1 MTERD
6 TRSGKTQDSPG
17 ATEQQRARNAK
28 AFFATIV
35 CVIGLVLSV
44 GVLISTLVSG
54 GSYGVI
60 SAAAVG
66 VGLGILGYFLGAGR
80 LGTVTIVVSIVT
92 LFLGIAATQGVI
104 PGLEPSDRGL
114 PAVEPRAAE

>member
-35 CVIGLVLSV
+35 CGVGLVLAV

-80 LGTVTIVVSIVT
+80 LGTVTIAVSIVT

>member
-17 ATEQQRARNAK
+17 ATEQQRAQNAK

-35 CVIGLVLSV
+35 CVVGLVLAV

-54 GSYGVI
+54 GSFGVV

-66 VGLGILGYFLGAGR
+66 VGLGILGYYLGAGR
-80 LGTVTIVVSIVT
+80 LGTVTIIVAIVT
-92 LFLGIAATQGVI
+92 LFWAS
-104 PGLEPSDRGL
+104 P
-114 PAVEPRAAE
+114 PRRA

>member
-6 TRSGKTQDSPG
+6 TRSGRTQDSPG
-17 ATEQQRARNAK
+17 ATDQQRARNAK

-35 CVIGLVLSV
+35 CLVGLVLAV
-44 GVLISTLVSG
+44 GVLISTLVFG
-54 GSYGVI
+54 GSFGII

>member
-17 ATEQQRARNAK
+17 NDERRTENAK

-35 CVIGLVLSV
+35 SVAGLLLALA
-44 GVLISTLVSG
+44 VLISTLIFG
-54 GSYGVI
+54 GSFGVV

-66 VGLGILGYFLGAGR
+66 VGLGVLGYFLGAGK
-80 LGTVTIVVSIVT
+80 LATAAIVVSVVT
-92 LFLGIAATQGVI
+92 LFVGIAATQGMI
-104 PGLEPSDRGL
+104 PGLDRSDRSL
-114 PAVEPRAAE
+114 PAVEPRSND

>member
-35 CVIGLVLSV
+35 CVGLVLAV

-54 GSYGVI
+54 GSFGVV

-66 VGLGILGYFLGAGR
+66 VGLGILGYYLGAGR
-80 LGTVTIVVSIVT
+80 LGTATIIVAIVT
-92 LFLGIAATQGVI
+92 LFLGIAASQGVI
-104 PGLEPSDRGL
+104 PGLEPTDRNL